1 MQNILKT
8 FLVLT
13 FAAFGALA
21 FSSGAKANFDQ
32 TISYTNKIVAE
43 SDVTAIDA
51 AKDLYIRNCARCH
64 GADGA
69 GQTEVGQKLDVPDL
83 SISGKRTS
91 AAKIAR
97 VIANGKD
104 EMPAFGKKLNK
115 KQIAS
120 IAAYVRKL

>member
-1 MQNILKT
+1 MQKIFKM

-13 FAAFGALA
+13 VAAFGAFSV
-21 FSSGAKANFDQ
+21 FSSGARANFV
-32 TISYTNKIVAE
+32 SANPSAE
-43 SDVTAIDA
+43 NHA
-51 AKDLYIRNCARCH
+51 AAAASNAPKNLYLSNCARCH
-64 GADGA
+64 GADGK
-69 GQTEVGQKLDVPDL
+69 GETEVGQQLDVPDL
-83 SISGKRTS
+83 SISGPRMS
-91 AAKIAR
+91 VAKISR